1 MRPRINAREDLRYC
15 KVLCHD
21 CPMPIAILAIAILT
35 ISLAIGI
42 IAAKAQTRRYA
53 AFSTPQVATRIA
65 GGTGRSFTDLYL

>member
-1 MRPRINAREDLRYC
+1 VRPRINAREDLRYC

-21 CPMPIAILAIAILT
+21 CPMPIAILAIAILA

-65 GGTGRSFTDLYL
+65 GHYPLSFDQPYL